1 MSRQECV
8 IGFENGYRGGEIH
21 RFVFDSGDVT
31 VEGGKV
37 VAIRGHIPPESEM
50 INVRPVECSG
60 ALRHRMLIAAGSD
73 NFSAVELIG

>member
-1 MSRQECV
+1 MARQECV
-8 IGFENGYRGGEIH
+8 IGFENGDRGGVC

-31 VEGGKV
+31 VESGNV

-73 NFSAVELIG
+73 NFSAVEMIEA